1 MNLNRLFTLLVM
13 SLFMTVGTMA
23 QKQAPPEGGKPR
35 DFKLPTTKTFTLD
48 NGLTATLVQYG
59 AVPKVSVMFAIRG
72 GNLNEK
78 ASEVWLADLVGDMM
92 KEGTASRSAKQL
104 AEEAASM
111 GGSISIGVGPDL
123 TTISGDVLSE
133 SGPALVALLAD
144 VVRNP
149 SFPASELERLKN
161 DRVRELAVSKMRPG
175 SLAMEAFYK
184 MLYPDHPY
192 GRVFPTEAMLNG
204 FSLDQ
209 VKAFYDENFGAVRT
223 TVFVV
228 GKFDEPSMESAIRK
242 AFDGWRKGPEPLINI
257 PTPMTKGGFAVVDR
271 PGAPQSTIYVGLP
284 VLNPSDGDYVGLL
297 VTNSLLGGSFASR
310 ITSNI
315 REQKGYTYSPT
326 SMISARY
333 RDAYWAEVAD
343 VSTNVTG
350 AALKEIFKEITRLQ
364 NEPPSDEE
372 LKGIQNYLAGT
383 FVLQNSSRGGITNQ
397 LSFLRLHGLT
407 EDYLTNFVKRVYA
420 VTPEEVSALAKKHL
434 QTEQMTLAITGDTKA
449 VTPQVREYARGGTKR

>member
-1 MNLNRLFTLLVM
+1 MNLKRPFTLLVM
-13 SLFMTVGTMA
+13 SLFVAVGTMA
-23 QKQAPPEGGKPR
+23 QKQAPPEGGKPK
-35 DFKLPTTKTFTLD
+35 DFKLPATKTIALE

-59 AVPKVSVMFAIRG
+59 AIPKVSVMCAVRV
-72 GNLNEK
+72 GNLNEE
-78 ASEVWLADLVGDMM
+78 ASEIWLADLVGDMM
-92 KEGTASRSAKQL
+92 KEGTVSRTSTQL
-104 AEEAASM
+104 AEAAASM

-123 TTISGDVLSE
+123 TTVSGDVLSE
-133 SGPALVALLAD
+133 SGQDLVALLGD
-144 VVRNP
+144 VLRNP
-149 SFPASELERLKN
+149 SFPAAELERLKN
-161 DRVRELAVSKMRPG
+161 DRVRDLAVSKTRPG
-175 SLAMEAFYK
+175 NLAMEAFYK

-192 GRVFPTEAMLNG
+192 GRVFPTEEMVKG
-204 FSLDQ
+204 FTLDQ

-228 GKFDEPSMESAIRK
+228 GKFDEPAMESAIRK
-242 AFDGWRKGPEPLINI
+242 AFDGWKQGAEPLVNI
-257 PTPMTKGGFAVVDR
+257 PSPVMKHGFRIVDR

-284 VLNPSDGDYVGLL
+284 VLNPSEADYVGLL

-310 ITSNI
+310 ITTNI

-326 SMISARY
+326 SMISTRY

-364 NEPPSDEE
+364 SEPPSAEE

-420 VTPEEVSALAKKHL
+420 VTPEEVSALATKHL
-434 QTEQMTLAITGDTKA
+434 KAEVMSLAITGDTKA
-449 VTPQVREYARGGTKR
+449 IAPQVREYSRP

>member
-1 MNLNRLFTLLVM
+1 MNLKRPFTLLVM
-13 SLFMTVGTMA
+13 SLFVAVGTMA
-23 QKQAPPEGGKPR
+23 QKQAPPEGGKPK
-35 DFKLPTTKTFTLD
+35 DFKLPATKTIALE

-59 AVPKVSVMFAIRG
+59 AIPKVSVMCAVRV
-72 GNLNEK
+72 GNLNEE
-78 ASEVWLADLVGDMM
+78 ASEIWLADLVGDMM
-92 KEGTASRSAKQL
+92 KEGTVSRTSTQL
-104 AEEAASM
+104 AEAAASM

-123 TTISGDVLSE
+123 TTVSGDVLSE
-133 SGPALVALLAD
+133 SGQDLVALLGD
-144 VVRNP
+144 VLRNP
-149 SFPASELERLKN
+149 SFPAAELERLKN
-161 DRVRELAVSKMRPG
+161 DRVRDLAVSRTRPG
-175 SLAMEAFYK
+175 NLAMEAFYK

-192 GRVFPTEAMLNG
+192 GRVFPTEEMVKG
-204 FSLDQ
+204 FTLDQ

-228 GKFDEPSMESAIRK
+228 GKFDEPAMESAIRK
-242 AFDGWRKGPEPLINI
+242 AFDGWKQGPEPLVNI
-257 PTPMTKGGFAVVDR
+257 PSPVMKHGFRIVDR

-284 VLNPSDGDYVGLL
+284 VLNPSEADYVGLL

-310 ITSNI
+310 ITTNI

-326 SMISARY
+326 SMISTRY

-364 NEPPSDEE
+364 SEPPSAEE

-420 VTPEEVSALAKKHL
+420 VTPEEVSALATKHL
-434 QTEQMTLAITGDTKA
+434 KAEVMSLAITGDTKA
-449 VTPQVREYARGGTKR
+449 IAPQVREYSRP

>member
-13 SLFMTVGTMA
+13 SLFVAVGTMA
-23 QKQAPPEGGKPR
+23 QKQGPPEGGKPK
-35 DFKLPTTKTFTLD
+35 DFKLPTTKTITLE

-59 AVPKVSVMFAIRG
+59 AIPKVSVLFAVRA
-72 GNLNEK
+72 GNLNEE

-92 KEGTASRSAKQL
+92 KEGTASRTSKQL
-104 AEEAASM
+104 AEEAAAM
-111 GGSISIGVGPDL
+111 GGSISIGVGPDV

-144 VVRNP
+144 VLRNP

-161 DRVRELAVSKMRPG
+161 DRVRELAVSKTRPG
-175 SLAMEAFYK
+175 NLALEAFYK

-192 GRVFPTEAMLNG
+192 GRVFPTEDMVKG

-209 VKAFYDENFGAVRT
+209 VTAFYKENFGAGRT
-223 TVFVV
+223 SIFVV
-228 GKFDEPSMESAIRK
+228 GKFDNASMESAIRK
-242 AFDGWRKGPEPLINI
+242 AFDGWEQGPEPLINI
-257 PTPMTKGGFAVVDR
+257 PSPATKRGFAVVDR

-284 VLNPSDGDYVGLL
+284 VLDPSDTDYVGLL

-326 SMISARY
+326 SMISTRY
-333 RDAYWAEVAD
+333 RNAYWAEVAD

-350 AALKEIFKEITRLQ
+350 AALQEIFKEITRLQ
-364 NEPPSDEE
+364 NEPPSVEE

-420 VTPEEVSALAKKHL
+420 VTPEEVSALAQKHL
-434 QTEQMTLAITGDTKA
+434 KTEAMSLAITGDAKA
-449 VTPQVREYARGGTKR
+449 ITPQVREYARGVTKP